1 MSTTDDLDVP
11 TRPPADGDGDGG
23 RRRALGLSREAI
35 AQALAELRKHHAE
48 HGHPDEG
55 LRERKKRLT
64 RQAISDTATWM
75 FCERGFDAVRVSEIA
90 EEAGVSEKTVFNYF
104 PTKESLVFDREQ
116 ELLAG
121 IRRALIAR
129 PDDQSPI
136 QTMLA
141 FIEEECRS
149 LAALGDEFL
158 PLFTAFVTLVD
169 ETPALR
175 TAHRAMTS
183 KLVDV
188 AREALA
194 ERAGVDPRD
203 PEPYVAAKALV
214 SLWDLQ
220 LRSRERHVQDGT
232 SIAELQERVLEDTR
246 RAARLLDTGLW
257 SFNSMAQG
265 ARTRDQFADAA
276 QAANEARVQVL
287 EALRQAKSA
296 WMDAQRAAGELGGE
310 LGEAM
315 KEQLRAQKAAMKQ
328 ELMAQKAAF
337 RDELRGDGAC
347 GPDAPSDDGR

>member
-1 MSTTDDLDVP
+1 MSTANDLDVP
-11 TRPPADGDGDGG
+11 PRASGGGDGDDASGP
-23 RRRALGLSREAI
+23 ALGLSRETI
-35 AQALAELRKHHAE
+35 TRALAELRKHHAE

-64 RQAISDTATWM
+64 RQAISDTATWL
-75 FCERGFDAVRVSEIA
+75 FCERGFDAVRVSEVA

-104 PTKESLVFDREQ
+104 PTKESLVFDRE
-116 ELLAG
+116 EEVLAG
-121 IRRALIAR
+121 MRRALLAR
-129 PDDQSPI
+129 PADVSPI
-136 QTMLA
+136 QAMLG

-149 LAALGDEFL
+149 LAALGDEFV
-158 PLFTAFVTLVD
+158 PLFRAFVTLVD

-220 LRSRERHVQDGT
+220 LRSRERHLQDGT
-232 SIAELQERVLEDTR
+232 SLAELQDRVLEDTR

-257 SFNSMAQG
+257 SFNSMVQG

-276 QAANEARVQVL
+276 AAANEARVQVL
-287 EALRQAKSA
+287 EALRQAKTA

-315 KEQLRAQKAAMKQ
+315 KEELRAQKAAMKQ
-328 ELMAQKAAF
+328 ELLAQKAAF
-337 RDELRGDGAC
+337 RDELPGDGEC
-347 GPDAPSDDGR
+347 GREA